1 MLNRIDLSKGWIIRP
16 SCTQI
21 RLLQLFWVGR
31 RPALIMHQPTTK
43 SCAYK
48 KRRERGRSANHIKEK
63 RNSKYQ
69 SASKWEGGGS
79 QSRRRCHQENSFSF
93 FSSVLIKNL
102 IEINQAIKS
111 GRCNSGGGGG
121 GSREKGERVSAQS
134 EKDLLIQILTT
145 TPNGTECV
153 CVRERGGEQGAFI
166 IRERSSLPSFLAH
179 SSSPATQRALFFR
192 LALMRA
198 DINNAC

>member
-1 MLNRIDLSKGWIIRP
+1 MRI
-16 SCTQI
+16 
-21 RLLQLFWVGR
+21 
-31 RPALIMHQPTTK
+31 K
-43 SCAYK
+43 SGE
-48 KRRERGRSANHIKEK
+48 RERERERERGRSANHIKEK

-153 CVRERGGEQGAFI
+153 CEREGGRARGFYNQGE
-166 IRERSSLPSFLAH
+166 ELSSFLPCPLLISRH
-179 SSSPATQRALFFR
+179 STCSLFPPR
-192 LALMRA
+192 L
-198 DINNAC
+198 DES